1 MADEVDKIPEVELV
15 RVEDKFAAGW
25 PMEKLF
31 SDWDIRVTLIFTNSV
46 IESINRAIS
55 LRELFEKRLG
65 EEGIDWE
72 IDVNCM
78 PLMDDVIYLK
88 DTGNILAWMLADDKE
103 LKKYIAKI
111 QIFEG
116 VK

>member
-1 MADEVDKIPEVELV
+1 MEEDDRREVELV
-15 RVEDKFAAGW
+15 RVDDKFAAGW

-31 SDWDIRVTLIFTNSV
+31 SDWDIRATLVFTNSV
-46 IESINRAIS
+46 IESINRAMT
-55 LRELFEKRLG
+55 LRDLFEKRLG
-65 EEGIDWE
+65 KEGVDWE
-72 IDVNCM
+72 IDVNCI
-78 PLMDDVIYLK
+78 PNMDDVIYLK

-103 LKKYIAKI
+103 LKQHISKI